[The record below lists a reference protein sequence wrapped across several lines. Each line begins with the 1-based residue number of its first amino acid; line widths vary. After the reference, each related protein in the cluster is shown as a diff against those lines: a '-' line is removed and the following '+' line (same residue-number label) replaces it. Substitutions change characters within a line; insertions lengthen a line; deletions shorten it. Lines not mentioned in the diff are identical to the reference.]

1 MLTEAR
7 YTEITGTPA
16 PEGFAVLVSRVASR
30 LEMLLQKPVD
40 EGALA
45 AGLDEAVAFGVQ
57 TLSAPS
63 DAAVPAGVS
72 SMSVGGEYSVS
83 VSAGHVIASDGALLP
98 ERFAYLSELGGRC
111 VTVALRHRRV
121 AL

>member
-7 YTEITGTPA
+7 YTEITGAPA
-16 PEGFAVLVSRVASR
+16 PDGFTALTSRVVGR
-30 LEMLLQKPVD
+30 LEVLLQKPVD
-40 EGALA
+40 EAALD

-63 DAAVPAGVS
+63 DVPVPAGVA
-72 SMSVGGEYSVS
+72 SMAVGGEYSVS
-83 VSAGHVIASDGALLP
+83 VSAGHVVASDGALLP